1 MKFVV
6 TGGRGF
12 IGSHF
17 VELLL
22 KECDQCNIDV
32 VDILD
37 YCVSPKTADLLYDK
51 SDNTTNTLEI
61 FEEDIN
67 YFKFEKEYD
76 YVVNFA
82 AQSHVDRSIA
92 SGDEF
97 LKSNIHGMYHLLN
110 QVKEGTR
117 FVQIGTDEVYGSL
130 DSNAEQSKEEDNL
143 EPSSVYSS
151 TKASADLIALSHN
164 KTHNTDVIVTRC
176 CNNFGPRQYPEKLI
190 PVAVN
195 KLLKNEK
202 IPVYGDGKN
211 TRQWIYVKDH
221 CQQVYDAMLYGT
233 AGEIYNIA
241 PSYIDADSGIGG
253 SYISVNTALQTLRN
267 EVSNIDLIHQI
278 IGLVYNPKYGNGYHP
293 DDYGDHIEYVTD
305 RKGHDWRYS
314 LNGSKLR
321 SLIEQSRDIQQE
333 LPYLQKTFASDLEY
347 TIMWYIKN
355 QDWWENG
362 Y

>member
-1 MKFVV
+1 MENKNILV
-6 TGGRGF
+6 TGGLGF

-22 KECDQCNIDV
+22 KECNQCNIDI

-37 YCVSPKTADLLYDK
+37 YCVSPKTDEFLCEKEK
-51 SDNTTNTLEI
+51 SSTNTLQI
-61 FEEDIN
+61 FEDDIN
-67 YFKFEKEYD
+67 FFKFEKEYD
-76 YVVNFA
+76 YIINFA

-117 FVQIGTDEVYGSL
+117 FIQIGTDEVYGSL
-130 DSNAEQSKEEDNL
+130 SSNDVSSKEEDNL

-151 TKASADLIALSHN
+151 TKASADLIALSYN
-164 KTHNTDVIVTRC
+164 KTHNIDVIVTRC

-221 CQQVYDAMLYGT
+221 CQQVYDVMLYGT

-241 PSYIDADSGIGG
+241 PSYINSATSG
-253 SYISVNTALQTLRN
+253 N
-267 EVSNIDLIHQI
+267 EICNIDLIHQI
-278 IGLVYNPKYGNGYHP
+278 IGLVYNPKYGNGYYP

-321 SLIEQSRDIQQE
+321 SLIEQSRGHQQE
-333 LPYLQKTFASDLEY
+333 LPTMQKTFASDLEY